1 MALQESVS
9 STVRSEDVA
18 GTERSGAAISHVTE
32 SVRSL
37 LAIISLHSRDQLT
50 YACMCVWSAYLL
62 CFRNSKTGDLCAIQN
77 HESSHQTTNSLR
89 VGERMKFALI
99 RGTLDLFRCL

>member
-18 GTERSGAAISHVTE
+18 GTERPGATIYHVTE

-37 LAIISLHSRDQLT
+37 LVIIRLHSRDQLT
-50 YACMCVWSAYLL
+50 YACMCMWGHT
-62 CFRNSKTGDLCAIQN
+62 C
-77 HESSHQTTNSLR
+77 
-89 VGERMKFALI
+89 
-99 RGTLDLFRCL
+99 